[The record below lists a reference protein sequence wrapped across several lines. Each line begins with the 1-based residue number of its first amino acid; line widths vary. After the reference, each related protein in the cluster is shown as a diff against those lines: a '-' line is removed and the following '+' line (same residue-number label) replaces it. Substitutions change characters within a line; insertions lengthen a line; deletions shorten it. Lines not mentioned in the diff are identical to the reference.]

1 MICLPSEAYH
11 LLPRSGFVSHI
22 DWRLAFESRRSIH
35 SILMEGL
42 DKVLAE
48 HGTSAVR
55 QVAEQQKAEQA

>member
-1 MICLPSEAYH
+1 M
-11 LLPRSGFVSHI
+11 GHI

-35 SILMEGL
+35 SILMESL

-48 HGTSAVR
+48 HGTSDVR